1 MRAVLCRTL
10 DGPDSL
16 TLESLPDPV
25 PGPGEAVVDMVAAAL
40 NFPDILAARGLYQ
53 IKQELPFVPGQEGAG
68 VVSAVGEGVTKLR
81 LGDRVLLTASGCFAE
96 KTRVDAR
103 RLVRLPDSMDFR
115 TAAGLTVT
123 YGTTIHA
130 LRQRANLRPG
140 ETLLVL
146 GAAGGVGLAA
156 VELGK
161 ALGAKV
167 VAAAS
172 SDEKLAVARLAGADE
187 LINYATASLRDG
199 IKAATGGEGVD
210 VVYDPVGGELTEP
223 AIRSLKRNGRL
234 LVIGFAT
241 GTIPKIPINLTLL
254 KECSIVG
261 VFWGSFAQNEPAMH
275 IANMRELFELHAQ
288 RRIVPRVAERFPLE
302 HFRAAYA
309 RLEQRQ
315 AMGKVILDIRPE

>member
-10 DGPDSL
+10 EGPDSL
-16 TLESLPDPV
+16 TLENLPDPV
-25 PGPGEAVVDMVAAAL
+25 PGPGEAVVDIVAAAL
-40 NFPDILAARGLYQ
+40 NFPDLLAARGLYQ

-68 VVSAVGEGVTKLR
+68 VVSAVGDGVTR
-81 LGDRVLLTASGCFAE
+81 VRVGDRVLLTGRGCFAE
-96 KTRVDAR
+96 KARVDAL
-103 RLVRLPDSMDFR
+103 RLVHIPDSMDFR

-130 LRQRANLRPG
+130 LRQRANLRAG

-161 ALGAKV
+161 ALGARV
-167 VAAAS
+167 VSAAS
-172 SDEKLAVARLAGADE
+172 SDEKLAVARLAGADA
-187 LINYATASLRDG
+187 LVNYTTASLRDG
-199 IKAATGGEGVD
+199 VKAATGGEGVD
-210 VVYDPVGGELTEP
+210 VVYDPVGGDLTEP

-234 LVIGFAT
+234 LVIGFAA
-241 GTIPKIPINLTLL
+241 GTIPKIPVNLTLL

-261 VFWGSFAQNEPAMH
+261 VFWGSFAQHDPAAH
-275 IANMRELFELHAQ
+275 AANMRELFELHATG
-288 RRIVPRVAERFPLE
+288 RIAPRVVERFPLE

-315 AMGKVILDIRPE
+315 AMGKVILDIRPG

>member
-1 MRAVLCRTL
+1 
-10 DGPDSL
+10 
-16 TLESLPDPV
+16 
-25 PGPGEAVVDMVAAAL
+25 
-40 NFPDILAARGLYQ
+40 
-53 IKQELPFVPGQEGAG
+53 
-68 VVSAVGEGVTKLR
+68 
-81 LGDRVLLTASGCFAE
+81 VLLTAQGCFAE
-96 KTRVDAR
+96 KVRVDAR

-223 AIRSLKRNGRL
+223 AIRSLRRNGRL

-241 GTIPKIPINLTLL
+241 GIIPKIPINLTLL

-261 VFWGSFAQNEPAMH
+261 VFWGSFAQNEPGVSA
-275 IANMRELFELHAQ
+275 ANMRELFELHAQ
-288 RRIVPRVAERFPLE
+288 GRISPRVEECFPLE